1 MAWLV
6 QGNDHRLCSVTKRRC
21 CPAGQAEAK
30 EIQSTK
36 HWLGS
41 MKDGLNS
48 TYPVALQATFC
59 LKDQESAPKVSSTL
73 QPSYINP
80 TESLML
86 MQSVNMLCT
95 DLANIYMCVYRWQV

>member
-1 MAWLV
+1 
-6 QGNDHRLCSVTKRRC
+6 
-21 CPAGQAEAK
+21 
-30 EIQSTK
+30 
-36 HWLGS
+36 